1 MTAELSL
8 IIGGDTLSAS
18 VDVGWHLLGATLD
31 TSTGSAWLYLDGV
44 DEAGGTVSAE
54 LPAASLYPLQMG
66 GQTVSGGLIGV
77 SVPQDL
83 AEVIVVPAALSDD
96 DRQKLEGYLAHKW
109 ALADLLPDDH
119 PYKAAPPVVEIP
131 EPPAP
136 PEPPK
141 ADDSSRLIITPAKG
155 QTWGSLALRYYYDEA
170 QMTRL
175 LEANPQLAGLLIF
188 TGAESIAVP
197 IVSDDALSADV
208 DKTPPWR
215 R

>member
-1 MTAELSL
+1 MAQLSL
-8 IIGGDTLSAS
+8 IIGGDTISAMTHE
-18 VDVGWHLLGATLD
+18 GWCILGATLD

-44 DEAGGTVSAE
+44 DEADGTVNAE
-54 LPAASLYPLQMG
+54 LPAASLYPVQMG
-66 GQTVSGGLIGV
+66 GQTVSGGIIGV

-83 AEVIVVPAALSDD
+83 AELVVVPAALTDD

-109 ALADLLPDDH
+109 ALADLLPADH

-141 ADDSSRLIITPAKG
+141 AEDTSRLIVTPAKG

-188 TGAESIAVP
+188 TGVESIAVP

>member
-1 MTAELSL
+1 MTAELSI
-8 IIGGDTLSAS
+8 IIGSDTVSAS
-18 VDVGWHLLGATLD
+18 VDEGWHLLGATLNA
-31 TSTGSAWLYLDGV
+31 STGSAWLYIDGV

-54 LPAASLYPLQMG
+54 LPTASLYPFQMG
-66 GQTVSGGLIGV
+66 GQTVSSGIIGV

-83 AEVIVVPAALSDD
+83 AELVVVPAELSED

-131 EPPAP
+131 DPPAP

-141 ADDSSRLIITPAKG
+141 AEDSSRLIVRPAKG

-175 LEANPQLAGLLIF
+175 LEANPQLAGLLVF

-197 IVSDDALSADV
+197 VVSDDALAADV

>member
-1 MTAELSL
+1 MSAELSL
-8 IIGGDTLSAS
+8 IIGSDTLSAS
-18 VDVGWHLLGATLD
+18 VDAGWHLLGATLD
-31 TSTGSAWLYLDGV
+31 TSTGSALLYLDGV

-54 LPAASLYPLQMG
+54 LPAASLYPIQMG

-77 SVPQDL
+77 SVAQDL
-83 AEVIVVPAALSDD
+83 AELIVVPAALSDD
-96 DRQKLEGYLAHKW
+96 DRQRLEGFLAHKW
-109 ALADLLPDDH
+109 ALAELLPDDH

-131 EPPAP
+131 DPPAP

-141 ADDSSRLIITPAKG
+141 AEDDSRLIVRPAKG

-175 LEANPQLAGLLIF
+175 LDANPQLAGLLIF

-197 IVSDDALSADV
+197 VVSDDALAADV